1 MRPNF
6 KKGWV
11 SPTNSMENPWF
22 PRVRK
27 GSQWL
32 PVGPKD
38 GHTGATS
45 AKCPS
50 RFALPF
56 RGLLGFLV
64 TSSINGTW
72 RLQLELQLLL
82 AGFKAKYNIYIYI
95 IYIYILYTH
104 IKCQQLWNFRSSPF
118 SDKPLRCK
126 NRVERKAHTSELHA
140 APVFWYRHS
149 AMEGTRIVTI
159 SAWSLSLMLQ

>member
-11 SPTNSMENPWF
+11 SPTNSMENPWKSVVF
-22 PRVRK
+22 K
-27 GSQWL
+27 GSQGFPMAPRWIK
-32 PVGPKD
+32 PHRSHFGQVSVSIRAAVQG
-38 GHTGATS
+38 
-45 AKCPS
+45 
-50 RFALPF
+50 FA
-56 RGLLGFLV
+56 GLLGDLFYQW
-64 TSSINGTW
+64 N
-72 RLQLELQLLL
+72 L
-82 AGFKAKYNIYIYI
+82 ATAARTPIVVGRFQGYIIYIYYIYI
-95 IYIYILYTH
+95 IYIH

-149 AMEGTRIVTI
+149 AMEGKRIVTI